1 MNYQTITMTS
11 KMGDRLAGR
20 SLPTRENIMPE
31 FNVILFLPAASE
43 GMAFGDIL

>member
-1 MNYQTITMTS
+1 MNYQTITIT

-20 SLPTRENIMPE
+20 SVPSRDNIMPE
-31 FNVILFLPAASE
+31 FNVIFFLPAASE